1 MASGFTGPQV
11 YQQNFDPQVY
21 LETYYGAV
29 TGVFIKDGYLDF
41 ILKKLHKTFTTGGV
55 RGEMM
60 IDIGPGPAIYQEL
73 SACEAF
79 KEITAADFT
88 DANREYLEKWRKN
101 EPGLFDWTP
110 ALKLVCDLEGRS
122 GKLAEK
128 EEKLRKTLKKVV
140 PCDVTKS
147 NPLHPLL
154 LPKVDCV
161 LTVGCLECACKDEE
175 AYGNVIKNLSS
186 LIKVGGHLIIG
197 SILGSTIFR
206 CGNKQFSLINLSE
219 AFLRKV
225 ITDTGFV
232 IEDLEV
238 LPREFD
244 KPMFDICN
252 HTSGIFIL
260 ARKVKDIGKA

>member
-1 MASGFTGPQV
+1 MTTAFTGPKL
-11 YQQNFDPQVY
+11 YQENFDSQIY
-21 LETYYGAV
+21 LDTYYGAV
-29 TGVFIKDGYLDF
+29 SGVFIKDGYLNF
-41 ILKKLHKTFTTGGV
+41 ILRKLHKAFTSGGV
-55 RGEMM
+55 KGDLM

-88 DANREYLEKWRKN
+88 DLNREYLEKWRRN

-110 ALKLVCDLEGRS
+110 VLNFVCDLEGRS
-122 GKLAEK
+122 GKIAEK
-128 EEKLRKTLKKVV
+128 EEKLRKTLKRVV

-147 NPLHPLL
+147 SPLHPLV
-154 LPKVDCV
+154 LPKADCV

-175 AYGNVIKNLSS
+175 AYANVIKNLSG
-186 LIKVGGHLIIG
+186 LLKMGGHLIIG
-197 SILGSTIFR
+197 SVLGGTIFR
-206 CGNKQFSLINLSE
+206 CGKMHFSIINLSE
-219 AFLRKV
+219 QFLRKV
-225 ITDTGFV
+225 VTDTGFV

-238 LPREFD
+238 LHREFD

-260 ARKVKDIGKA
+260 AKKVKDV

>member
-1 MASGFTGPQV
+1 MQAVRNDVFSSHTASRRSPTLHQEPR
-11 YQQNFDPQVY
+11 
-21 LETYYGAV
+21 LEDKEALSSV
-29 TGVFIKDGYLDF
+29 QME
-41 ILKKLHKTFTTGGV
+41 GGV
-55 RGEMM
+55 KGDLMV
-60 IDIGPGPAIYQEL
+60 DIGPGPAIYQEL

-79 KEITAADFT
+79 KEITAADYT
-88 DANREYLEKWRKN
+88 DRNREYLEKWRKN

-110 ALKLVCDLEGRS
+110 ALKFVCDLEGRS
-122 GKLAEK
+122 AHHSDHPSLLPACVVGKIAEK
-128 EEKLRKTLKKVV
+128 EEKLRKTLKRVV

-147 NPLHPLL
+147 NPLHPLV
-154 LPKVDCV
+154 LPKANCV
-161 LTVGCLECACKDEE
+161 LTVGCLECACKDEV
-175 AYGNVIKNLSS
+175 AYKNVIKNLSS
-186 LIKVGGHLIIG
+186 LLKVGGHLIIG

-206 CGNKQFSLINLSE
+206 CGNKEFSLINLSE
-219 AFLRKV
+219 PFLRKV

-260 ARKVKDIGKA
+260 AKKVKDV

>member
-1 MASGFTGPQV
+1 MASSFTGTQV
-11 YQQNFDPQVY
+11 YQDSFDPQIY
-21 LETYYGAV
+21 LDTYYGAV
-29 TGVFIKDGYLDF
+29 NGVFIKDGYLNF
-41 ILKKLHKTFTTGGV
+41 ILRKLHKAFTTGGV
-55 RGEMM
+55 KGNSL

-88 DANREYLEKWRKN
+88 DRNREYLEKWRRR

-110 ALKLVCDLEGRS
+110 ALKFVCDLEGKS

-128 EEKLRKTLKKVV
+128 EEKLRSTIKRVV
-140 PCDVTKS
+140 KCDVTKS
-147 NPLHPLL
+147 NPLDPLV
-154 LPKVDCV
+154 LPKADCV

-175 AYGNVIKNLSS
+175 SYRNVIRNLSS
-186 LIKVGGHLIIG
+186 LLKVGGHLIIG
-197 SILGSTIFR
+197 SVLGSTIFR
-206 CGNKQFSLINLSE
+206 LGTKLFTLINLSE
-219 AFLRKV
+219 EFLKKV
-225 ITDTGFV
+225 ITETGFV

-252 HTSGIFIL
+252 HTAGIFIL
-260 ARKVKDIGKA
+260 ARKIKEI

>member
-1 MASGFTGPQV
+1 MASTFTGPQV
-11 YQQNFDPQVY
+11 YQDNFNPQIY
-21 LETYYGAV
+21 LDTYYGAGS
-29 TGVFIKDGYLDF
+29 GVFIKDGYLDF
-41 ILKKLHKTFTTGGV
+41 ILRKLHKAFTSGGV
-55 RGEMM
+55 KGDLM

-88 DANREYLEKWRKN
+88 DANREYLEKWRRN
-101 EPGLFDWTP
+101 EPGLFDWAP
-110 ALKLVCDLEGRS
+110 AVKYVCDLEGRR
-122 GKLAEK
+122 GKIAEK
-128 EEKLRKTLKKVV
+128 EDKLRKTLKRVV

-147 NPLHPLL
+147 NPLHPLV
-154 LPKVDCV
+154 LPKADCV
-161 LTVGCLECACKDEE
+161 LTVGCLECACKDEA

-186 LIKVGGHLIIG
+186 LLKVGGHLIIG

-219 AFLRKV
+219 QFLRKV
-225 ITDTGFV
+225 ITDNGFV

-260 ARKVKDIGKA
+260 AKKVKDV